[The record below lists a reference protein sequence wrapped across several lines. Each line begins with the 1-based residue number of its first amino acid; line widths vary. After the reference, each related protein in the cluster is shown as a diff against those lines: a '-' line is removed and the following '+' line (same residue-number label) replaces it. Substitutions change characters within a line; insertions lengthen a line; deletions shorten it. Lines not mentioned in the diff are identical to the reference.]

1 MVAVQHS
8 ANDLWY
14 EYTLNMKI
22 WLDSLESYLTWDDRD
37 LRKWH
42 SYHLLMELEEW
53 HDLFKN
59 IIGSRNTVDNTE
71 SNQLPRHIY
80 IYIYITLDCSTQPPL
95 DVIFLQLHVNSIA
108 SRELLQTNDRKSWT
122 GICVGQE
129 ALEIAKHLII
139 HNPKLRWLIEN
150 LPVLWGVSP
159 VTECPI
165 EYLLM
170 IADVELV
177 IGKGQARK
185 QLRHV
190 KQLTTWLYNPNTCH
204 VCVNGK
210 HITTLPAWRG
220 VSNLE

>member
-1 MVAVQHS
+1 MALLSFADGTGRMARPLQEHNWKSQHCGQHRIQSVATT
-8 ANDLWY
+8 Y
-14 EYTLNMKI
+14 
-22 WLDSLESYLTWDDRD
+22 
-37 LRKWH
+37 
-42 SYHLLMELEEW
+42 
-53 HDLFKN
+53 
-59 IIGSRNTVDNTE
+59 
-71 SNQLPRHIY
+71 IY